1 MQGFCENEQ
10 YLHMN
15 FAINVSVGVKFIF
28 STNNFRITVSGFAN
42 FYLLSVNVL
51 LGILIRERLCV

>member
-42 FYLLSVNVL
+42 FYLLTVNVL
-51 LGILIRERLCV
+51 QFYWVF